1 MGVRRRKEDGQS
13 AESVNYQGYDP
24 LADGKTKRTPEAI
37 GFRHWI
43 IFILTIAIVYGGVVF
58 LHRRMPPVLDGS
70 SFDEFSEQRARV
82 LLKQLVALGPRP
94 SGSRNLEVKAFGM
107 IQDRIGKVQTTVDSI
122 GINRV
127 ESDVQRP
134 SGCFD
139 LKFLSSF
146 TLCYH
151 KITNIAV
158 RIGPKAGPTD
168 SALMLNCHFDTMPD
182 TPGATDDAVACA
194 IMMDVL
200 EVLANSKKELKHDVV
215 FLFNGAE
222 ENFLQ
227 AAHGFIN
234 QHPWRHNIRAFIN
247 LEGTGSGGREI
258 LFQAGPGN
266 SWLLQTYLENAPHP
280 FCSVLAQE
288 IFQSG
293 IIPSDTDFRIFRD
306 YGRISGLDIAYT
318 KNGWFYHTEFDEEW
332 RIEPG
337 AIQRAGENVLAVVK
351 AILVSPYLEKPTTFE
366 EENRWVFYDVVGL
379 FTVYYTVTVGKLIN
393 YSACLLTILLVLRR
407 IHKGFYGFRDMIQ
420 AFKHH
425 VHALLAMTVCLI
437 CIICFV
443 ISTDLV
449 MCWYK
454 MPEIVGP
461 LYVLPMLIVGAIV
474 HSHYA
479 DKNKIKNVEMVQYDS
494 ILISFA
500 SILFLM
506 TWYNLASAFYVLNYL
521 ILPAFKDTI
530 IYILGLFG
538 IIKRVTPRVLFFT
551 QLFCFIPPFVFAA
564 YAISQCVDFFVPVM
578 GRLGNAI
585 NPEFIIGPIGLVIA
599 SSFILF
605 VNNLFYISRRMN
617 YIIKV
622 LSAIAFLFFLIL
634 LTTRVGHPYH
644 YSKEDPR
651 LRRII
656 ALHANRSIYDFDGKL
671 KQRDNALFVHSL
683 DYRGAFDLP
692 AHSFLQGSSPPNC
705 TGILDEYCRMPY
717 YTAIHELFPP
727 EQSLWVPVPSPAV
740 IPHPIKLDL
749 VSKELVG
756 ENKLN
761 LTFELRGGFDKLSL
775 HVTPLNSYELSAWSF
790 TDIDLDEFGRRQ
802 TYFVF
807 LTYGYEAPD
816 VRRFWILLENAHK
829 KSPDPNVEPNLELS
843 VATHYAHGTFQDTDT
858 LRQLRGLINTRRE
871 TPEQA
876 VGWWRWAITMI
887 GGRSEIVVKQF

>member
-1 MGVRRRKEDGQS
+1 MIRRRGGPNESRAEPNGQ
-13 AESVNYQGYDP
+13 AYHDDDDQR
-24 LADGKTKRTPEAI
+24 TKRGRESI

-43 IFILTIAIVYGGVVF
+43 YFVLTVAIVYAGVVA
-58 LHRRMPPVLDGS
+58 LHRKMPEVRDSS

-82 LLKQLVALGPRP
+82 LLKQLTALGPRP
-94 SGSRNLEVKAFGM
+94 SGSANLEEKAFGM
-107 IQDRIGKVQTTVDSI
+107 IQDRIEKVDSVVKEI
-122 GINRV
+122 GVNRL
-127 ESDVQRP
+127 EADVQRP

-151 KITNIAV
+151 KITNIVV
-158 RIGPKAGPTD
+158 RIGPKKGP
-168 SALMLNCHFDTMPD
+168 SGNSLLLNCHFDTMPD
-182 TPGATDDAVACA
+182 TPGATDDAVACT
-194 IMMDVL
+194 ILMDVL
-200 EVLANSKKELKHDVV
+200 EVLSHSKTELKNDVV

-234 QHPWRHNIRAFIN
+234 QHPWRHDIRAFIN

-337 AIQRAGENVLAVVK
+337 AIQRAGENVLAVVR
-351 AILVSPYLEKPTTFE
+351 AILASPYLEKPATFD

-379 FTVYYTVTVGKLIN
+379 FTVYYSVNVGKLLN
-393 YSACLLTILLVLRR
+393 YVACFATYLLVSLRIR
-407 IHKGFYGFRDMIQ
+407 KGVYSVGDLTS

-425 VHALLAMTVCLI
+425 IVALLAMAVTMLLI
-437 CIICFV
+437 IAFV
-443 ISTDLV
+443 VQFDLV

-454 MPEIVGP
+454 MPEIVGA
-461 LYVLPMLIVGAIV
+461 LYVLPMLIAGAIV

-479 DKNKIKNVEMVQYDS
+479 DNNRIRNVEMVQYDT

-500 SILFLM
+500 SILLLM
-506 TWYNLASAFYVLNYL
+506 TFYNLSSAFYVLNNL
-521 ILPAFKDTI
+521 ILPVFKDI
-530 IYILGLFG
+530 IIWGFGVFG
-538 IIKRVTPRVLFFT
+538 IIRRVTPRLLFFT
-551 QLFCFIPPFVFAA
+551 QLFCFLPTFVFAA

-585 NPEFIIGPIGLVIA
+585 NPEFIMGPIGLVIA

-617 YIIKV
+617 YIIRVLFAVFALFILVLITTKV
-622 LSAIAFLFFLIL
+622 
-634 LTTRVGHPYH
+634 GNPYE
-644 YSKEDPR
+644 YSDENPR

-656 ALHANRSIYDFDGKL
+656 ALHANRTIYDFDGHLTQK
-671 KQRDNALFVHSL
+671 DNALFIHSL
-683 DYRGAFDLP
+683 DYRGASDLP
-692 AHSFLQGSSPPNC
+692 SHSFLQGSSAPNC
-705 TGILDEYCRMPY
+705 TGVADEYCRMPY

-727 EQSLWVPVPSPAV
+727 EQSLWVPVPSPV
-740 IPHPIKLDL
+740 TLPFPIDLKL
-749 VSKELVG
+749 VSRQVIG
-756 ENKLN
+756 NNLN
-761 LTFELRGGFDKLSL
+761 LTFEIRGGYDKLSL
-775 HVTPLNSYELSAWSF
+775 HVTPLNNYDLLSWSF
-790 TDIDLDEFGRRQ
+790 TDIDIEEFGRRQ

-807 LTYGYEAPD
+807 MTYGHEAPE
-816 VRRFWILLENAHK
+816 VRRFWILLEHRNGAA
-829 KSPDPNVEPNLELS
+829 PDPEKQENLELS
-843 VATHYAHGTFQDTDT
+843 VATHYAHGEHQDTET
-858 LRQLRGLINTRRE
+858 LRQLRAMIASRRQ

-876 VGWWRWAITMI
+876 VGWWRWGITMV
-887 GGRSEIVVKQF
+887 GGRSEIVVKLF